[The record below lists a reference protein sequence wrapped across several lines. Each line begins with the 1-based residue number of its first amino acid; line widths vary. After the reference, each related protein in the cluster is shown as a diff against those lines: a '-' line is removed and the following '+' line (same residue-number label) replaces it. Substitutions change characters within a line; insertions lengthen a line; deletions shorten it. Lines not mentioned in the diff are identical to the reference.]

1 MKEKEID
8 WTLVKKWIDGKI
20 TGEERA
26 RVEEWM
32 QADPRRG
39 RFVEQAVRYYQ
50 NDVPLV
56 TDERID
62 RAWARFIRQQRSRRR
77 RKLFVAASGVAA
89 SFLLVVGI
97 WWLWKQEPAPVLR
110 ETSPVEIAAGTQRA
124 SLIMSNGTRVE
135 LQVGGRPRTIRDRDV
150 NVLLDSSSLSY
161 EDEAI
166 SADTLFHTIEVP
178 TGGEFHL
185 TLSDGTRVWLNAK
198 SRLTYPLTF
207 HGEER
212 RVRLEGEGYFE
223 VMPGDK
229 RFIVESR
236 DVNIRVLGTAFNV
249 NVYEDEPVVRTTL
262 VRGKIDISTV
272 ADSVP
277 RVLTPGE
284 QATFDRQSGE
294 LGVERVNPDLYTY
307 WMQGRFVFQNAPL
320 RDIMRTLAR
329 WYDMEYEFA
338 DPVVETIRFYG
349 IIDREERV
357 KSLLDQFEK
366 TGKVEFEYSGK
377 KVIVKNRG

>member
-8 WTLVKKWIDGKI
+8 WTLVKKWIDGKV
-20 TGEERA
+20 TGDERA
-26 RVEEWM
+26 RVEGWM
-32 QADPRRG
+32 QADPRRR
-39 RFVEQAVRYYQ
+39 RFVEQAGRYYR

-62 RAWARFIRQQRSRRR
+62 RAWGQFIRMQRSRRR
-77 RKLFVAASGVAA
+77 RKLVVTASGVAA
-89 SFLLVVGI
+89 SFLLLVGI
-97 WWLWKQEPAPVLR
+97 WWLWKQEPVSVLT
-110 ETSPVEIAAGTQRA
+110 ETPRVEIAAGTQRA

-135 LQVGGRPRTIRDRDV
+135 LQADGQSRTITDRDV
-150 NVLLDSSSLSY
+150 DVLVDSSSLSY
-161 EDEAI
+161 QNNTIA
-166 SADTLFHTIEVP
+166 ADTLFHTIEVP
-178 TGGEFHL
+178 AGGEFHL
-185 TLSDGTRVWLNAK
+185 TLSDGTKVWLNAK

-207 HGEER
+207 HGNER

-272 ADSVP
+272 ADTVP

-284 QATFDRQSGE
+284 QAVFDRQSGE
-294 LGVERVNPDLYTY
+294 LDVERVNPDLYIY

-349 IIDREERV
+349 IIDRAERV
-357 KSLLDQFEK
+357 NTLLDQFEK